1 MENRP
6 NRMLRDIEENRL
18 ALGLGVGMVPG
29 AGIPLVAAAAGYSWL
44 FVDLEHSPLSLKDV
58 AELSMSSIGFELGC
72 LVRLCRDSIHE
83 GCRALD
89 NGASGVV
96 MPRVND
102 AADARRLVELCK
114 YKPVGNRSWG
124 GPSPHLGFPAK
135 PSEAL
140 MSRANRETWAV
151 AMIESISGVA
161 NVEEIAATPGL
172 DAVFIGAV
180 DLSTEMGYH
189 GDVTH
194 PDVVADI
201 GRCAE
206 IIAAHGLKVGL
217 GGVFGNKAFSLYSDF
232 HFDFFLAG
240 IDYRLLNDAIRQ
252 RAVDTVDGLAA
263 AKV

>member
-1 MENRP
+1 
-6 NRMLRDIEENRL
+6 MLRDIAANRL
-18 ALGLGVGMVPG
+18 ALGLGVGAVPS

-58 AELSMSSIGFELGC
+58 SELSMSSLGFELGC
-72 LVRLCRDSIHE
+72 LVRLCRESIHE
-83 GCRALD
+83 GTRALD

-96 MPRVND
+96 MPRVNE

-114 YKPVGNRSWG
+114 YTPVGNRSWG
-124 GPSPHLGFPAK
+124 GPSPHLGFPSK
-135 PSEAL
+135 PTAEL

-151 AMIESISGVA
+151 AMIESIRGVA

-172 DAVFIGAV
+172 DAIFIGAV

-189 GDVTH
+189 GEVTH
-194 PDVVADI
+194 PEVVADV
-201 GRCAE
+201 GRCAS

-217 GGVFGNKAFSLYSDF
+217 GGVFGNKAFSLYSGF

-240 IDYRLLNDAIRQ
+240 IDYRLLNDAIHQ
-252 RAVDTVDGLAA
+252 RATDTRNGLVATKA
-263 AKV
+263 